1 MKIEVELDKLSG
13 DTLLQLAYDLG
24 CEIKYPEIPT
34 NKYTKILWDINK
46 NNLLIGDEELK
57 DLNAKWLEEQ
67 ERLNDLIEE
76 EYNKYFRNMC
86 EWLINYTS
94 TH

>member
-1 MKIEVELDKLSG
+1 MKITIDLKKLSG

-24 CEIKYPEIPT
+24 CEIEHPKIPA
-34 NKYTKILWDINK
+34 NKYTKILWDIDK
-46 NNLLIGDEELK
+46 NNLLISDEELK

-67 ERLNDLIEE
+67 ERLNELIKE
-76 EYNKYFRNMC
+76 EYDKYFSNMC
-86 EWLINYTS
+86 KWLTDYAL

>member
-1 MKIEVELDKLSG
+1 MKITIDLEKLSG

-24 CEIKYPEIPT
+24 CEIKCPEIPI

-67 ERLNDLIEE
+67 ERLNELIKE
-76 EYNKYFRNMC
+76 EYDKYFRDVC